1 MSNNDYSVSNN
12 KSNIMLKKPLPL
24 RRKSFGG
31 QTLGIFWR
39 KRTSTPTTTSLS
51 AEADEKQAKKRNNDI
66 CGDVKSKEEQNKKR
80 KNSKVNR
87 SLLRQE
93 TPVTNTEEARIIGW
107 DDILCRPIYY
117 RPCHGN
123 DCDASTVSGHSGM
136 EEEVDSGSERK
147 TETAESHVRHVTDS
161 SLDFNECYPTEDND
175 NIKSNYVVNDPYET
189 DIDYSI
195 ESFKPFSVPTR
206 KKAKTFGSRGL
217 HRRPLSLTLIQEDCN
232 VDDTKEEKNEEQD
245 THKNTAATTTIHRG
259 SRRVSL
265 EFMESNSH
273 RAKNDGIRFD
283 SSNKNN
289 SELHNDTPA
298 FRIGNSSLDSNRKT
312 CPRSHKWSSSDGEGF
327 PPNPQSSLDRARDYF
342 SHLDKTQPLLTF
354 DSALSPAISSKIT
367 RTRRKTNFTSPGIN
381 RNYQA
386 YSKSSVHSGVTPLSI
401 KDFAS
406 MRKLKNGQIVDG
418 FFDE

>member
-1 MSNNDYSVSNN
+1 
-12 KSNIMLKKPLPL
+12 MLKKPLPL

-39 KRTSTPTTTSLS
+39 KRTSTPTTSPS
-51 AEADEKQAKKRNNDI
+51 AKADEKQANKRNNDFS
-66 CGDVKSKEEQNKKR
+66 GDVKINEEQSKK
-80 KNSKVNR
+80 SKKIKGNR
-87 SLLRQE
+87 SFLRQE
-93 TPVTNTEEARIIGW
+93 TPATTIPLLDASNTEEARIIGW

-123 DCDASTVSGHSGM
+123 DCDASTVSGHSEM
-136 EEEVDSGSERK
+136 DEEDSDSERN
-147 TETAESHVRHVTDS
+147 TEIAESHDRHDVTDS
-161 SLDFNECYPTEDND
+161 SLDFNECYPNVTEDNG
-175 NIKSNYVVNDPYET
+175 NIESNNVVNDIYET
-189 DIDYSI
+189 DIDHNI
-195 ESFKPFSVPTR
+195 ESFKPFSVITR
-206 KKAKTFGSRGL
+206 KRAKTFGSRGL

-232 VDDTKEEKNEEQD
+232 VDDTKVEKNEEHD
-245 THKNTAATTTIHRG
+245 TNKKTAATTNIHRG

-265 EFMESNSH
+265 ESMESSSR
-273 RAKNDGIRFD
+273 RAKNDGIIFD
-283 SSNKNN
+283 SNNENN
-289 SELHNDTPA
+289 SELHNDTLA
-298 FRIGNSSLDSNRKT
+298 FRISDGSLDSNKNKKT
-312 CPRSHKWSSSDGEGF
+312 CRRSHKWSSSDGEDF
-327 PPNPQSSLDRARDYF
+327 LLPNPQSSLDRARDYF

-386 YSKSSVHSGVTPLSI
+386 YSKSSVNSGVTPLSI